1 MDVRIIAA
9 VITVS
14 DTRTAAHDLS
24 GNRLYELLSAD
35 GIEIADRRIVTDDT
49 DAISNV
55 LTEIASS
62 NVELII
68 TAGGTGFSSRDNTP
82 EATLRIIEKETPG
95 ISEALRRETAAKH
108 PMAMLSRGVSGIRGN
123 TLIVNFPGSPRGVEE
138 YYEVLRPVLAHAIE
152 LLRGKTGH

>member
-14 DTRTAAHDLS
+14 DTRTAANDLS